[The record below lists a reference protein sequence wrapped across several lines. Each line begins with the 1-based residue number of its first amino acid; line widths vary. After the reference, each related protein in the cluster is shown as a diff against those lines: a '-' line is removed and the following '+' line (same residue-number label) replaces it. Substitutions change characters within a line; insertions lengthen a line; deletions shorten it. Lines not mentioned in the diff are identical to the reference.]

1 MTKTVATTGFESE
14 ELLQLIELRDTIQ
27 IYIDHGR
34 KTKKGYTKLEHQ
46 TLTEWQASLDNAI
59 DCLSDTRDTLE
70 GMASALNSR
79 ALDDAIDDISDILGE
94 EDDNECNCGEC
105 MPKPWSTPADLHR
118 EIEENSHGY
127 PGSYPTVAEQLK
139 IEEDIRNMPSF
150 PFVGWNQASPTQRV
164 HEKHFGVNPR
174 VAVTDT
180 EFANRVFE
188 EIRVFM
194 REKLMTIPLADGEK
208 VHAELDLGV
217 VESEFSGE

>member
-14 ELLQLIELRDTIQ
+14 ELLQLIELRDTLQ
-27 IYIDHGR
+27 LYIEHGS
-34 KTKKGYTKLEHQ
+34 KTKKGYTKIEHN
-46 TLTEWQASLDNAI
+46 TLTGWHASLDNAI
-59 DCLSDTRDTLE
+59 DCLVDTRDDLE
-70 GMASALNSR
+70 EMASVLNSR
-79 ALDDAIDDISDILGE
+79 ALDNAIDDIGDILGE
-94 EDDNECNCGEC
+94 ESDECNCGEC

-150 PFVGWNQASPTQRV
+150 PFVGWNQASPTQRI

-174 VAVTDT
+174 VANSDPET
-180 EFANRVFE
+180 ANRVFE

-194 REKLMTIPLADGEK
+194 REKLMTIPLTHGEK

-217 VESEFSGE
+217 VESEYSGK

>member
-27 IYIDHGR
+27 LYIEHGS
-34 KTKKGYTKLEHQ
+34 KTKKGYTKIEHN
-46 TLTEWQASLDNAI
+46 TLTEWHAS
-59 DCLSDTRDTLE
+59 
-70 GMASALNSR
+70 
-79 ALDDAIDDISDILGE
+79 LDDAIDCMIEARSTLETIADALNSTTIGDIVADIDDILGE
-94 EDDNECNCGEC
+94 EGDECTCGEC

-139 IEEDIRNMPSF
+139 IEEDIRGLPSL

-174 VAVTDT
+174 VATSDPET
-180 EFANRVFE
+180 ANRTFE

-194 REKLMTIPLADGEK
+194 REKLMAIPLAEGEK

-217 VESEFSGE
+217 VESEYGGE